1 MKSHIN
7 SLQQNVQLNEPTIDR
22 TKETADEISKEIVLH
37 HLNSFVE
44 NNIEGVL
51 SDYTNESVLI
61 TQAATYSSLE
71 EISAFFIDL
80 NIHFPQQGSNFVLDK
95 IVAKDDLVYI
105 VWHAT
110 TPSLQVPI
118 GSDTFIIKD
127 GKIYQQT
134 FVGQLNFINQQP

>member
-1 MKSHIN
+1 VFNLRANI
-7 SLQQNVQLNEPTIDR
+7 
-22 TKETADEISKEIVLH
+22 DEISKEVVMR
-37 HLNSFVE
+37 HLNSFLD
-44 NNIEGVL
+44 NNLEALL

-71 EISAFFIDL
+71 EISAFFVDL
-80 NIHFPQQGSNFVLDK
+80 NMHFPQQKSDLVLDK
-95 IVAKDDLVYI
+95 VVVNNDLVYI
-105 VWHAT
+105 TWHAK

-134 FVGQLNFINQQP
+134 FVGQLSVISQ